1 MTRHKRLRNF
11 QSPIIYVNMTV
22 LHVELRTKFK
32 LHVTHNNFVL
42 KYYIQNSYDDLV
54 QNPTA
59 GILLSEITHTYKSV
73 HFIHND
79 HTLILTPRA
88 KLFQKHYT
96 TYIHYLAKIPRQGIR
111 TVSNGY

>member
-11 QSPIIYVNMTV
+11 QSPIIYVNVTM
-22 LHVELRTKFK
+22 LRVELRTKFK

-42 KYYIQNSYDDLV
+42 KYYIQNSYNDLV

-59 GILLSEITHTYKSV
+59 EILLSKIMHMYKPV

-79 HTLILTPRA
+79 HTLLLTSRA

-96 TYIHYLAKIPRQGIR
+96 TYIHYLAKIPRQRTR
-111 TVSNGY
+111 TVHNGY

>member
-1 MTRHKRLRNF
+1 MLR
-11 QSPIIYVNMTV
+11 
-22 LHVELRTKFK
+22 VELRTKFK

-79 HTLILTPRA
+79 HTLILTSRA
-88 KLFQKHYT
+88 KVFQKHYT
-96 TYIHYLAKIPRQGIR
+96 TYIHYLAKIPCQGTR
-111 TVSNGY
+111 AVHNSY